1 MKIEGNVV
9 YLDLEGGFWGIVAN
23 SGKKFVPINSLA
35 SDFQT
40 EGLAVS
46 AEMEPVHVLGTTMWG
61 EHVKIN
67 TIEKKR

>member
-9 YLDLEGGFWGIVAN
+9 YLDLEGGFWGIIAN
-23 SGKKFVPINSLA
+23 NGKKFVPINALPSEFQ
-35 SDFQT
+35 SDGQ
-40 EGLAVS
+40 AVA

-67 TIEKKR
+67 SIEKKR